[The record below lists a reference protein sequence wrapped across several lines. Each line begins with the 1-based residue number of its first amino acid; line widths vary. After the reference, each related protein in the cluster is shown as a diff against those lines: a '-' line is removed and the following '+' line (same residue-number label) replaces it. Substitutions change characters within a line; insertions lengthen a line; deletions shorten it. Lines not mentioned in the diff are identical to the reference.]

1 MRSLYYIAIF
11 FLLLLLNACGKSVES
26 NNVWFRDRNVCKK
39 MVNKVLVYTVFVKD
53 KKGEDWSY
61 PDRKE
66 FGDSLQ
72 VALSWMEKQAGLY
85 DAQVNYI
92 SELHPDV
99 VVKGYP
105 KKTVAE
111 TKELISSEK
120 GINKFNKHYDCI
132 AKAVAIKVEKKE
144 ELEPLVGAVKSK
156 ERLIAKLRNIYQVES
171 VVLIYAHKPEGL
183 NHFYLTTNML
193 SNEDV
198 EYIVTTFRSPTVLG
212 YQICQLFGAAPLMY
226 NKSKKKELKS
236 WEYVQDHFP
245 NDIMANLGKPIHGL
259 DIGVY
264 NAYLL
269 GWLYQSSPAFNQLV
283 PLREVYKE

>member
-1 MRSLYYIAIF
+1 MRF
-11 FLLLLLNACGKSVES
+11 VRFVLLLVLIANIFACNKSVES
-26 NNVWFRDRNVCKK
+26 QNHWFRDRNVCKK
-39 MVNKVLVYTVFVKD
+39 MVKKVLVYTVFVKN

-72 VALSWMEKQAGLY
+72 VSLSWMENQAKHY
-85 DAQVNYI
+85 EAQVNFITEQHPAVI
-92 SELHPDV
+92 S
-99 VVKGYP
+99 KGFS
-105 KKTVAE
+105 KKTVQE
-111 TKELISSEK
+111 TIASLSSEK
-120 GINKFNKHYDCI
+120 GLKKFNKHYDGI
-132 AKAVAIKVEKKE
+132 AKTVSYKLEKKE
-144 ELEPLVGAVKSK
+144 ELQPLVGSVKSK
-156 ERLIAKLRNIYQVES
+156 ERLVAKLRNIYQVES
-171 VVLIYAHKPEGL
+171 VVLLYAHKQEGL
-183 NHFYLTTNML
+183 EHFYLT
-193 SNEDV
+193 SNTISNDDI

-269 GWLYQSSPAFNQLV
+269 GWMSRSSPAFNDLA